1 MIVKMAKVYIAVRSS
16 DRDRL
21 LDRLRDWGVV
31 HLLPVD
37 AAHAKADEQTLT
49 RIDKIGRA
57 LQAISGVAPVDEPPG
72 LSGVE
77 AAEEILDIQRRLA
90 ERQNRLATLHHL
102 IEQISVWGNVE
113 RASIDRLREA
123 GVQVLFYSLPDKRAG
138 DVRADYVQ
146 TVGSLPGK
154 RSLVAAVMR
163 HGSPELPEGAVE
175 VHFPSRDA
183 PSIRAEAAQVEAD
196 RKQDLHRLAQ
206 LAHLTERML
215 AELTQLNEQADYMAA
230 ERGALMRD
238 QLFALQGWVPVETA
252 PLLQN
257 KLAEAGIPGVV
268 ETLDVQPDEEPPT
281 AIHYPAWV
289 KPIEGLFKILGTV
302 PGYREFDVSIPFMI
316 ALPIF
321 AAILT
326 SDGGYGLILLLA
338 PLLFYRKTTS
348 ILGAPFTHLLMVI
361 GFTSLLWG
369 ILTATFFGVVVD
381 WLYPPLL
388 TVDLGEQSRNL
399 LMRMSFLMG
408 ATHLSVAQLWQAV
421 RIYPDLRFLNKVGW
435 AVFIWGMLGVVQM
448 FVLKYPMGWDTPW
461 PYLLTV
467 GAALAVLF
475 WSPSLNP
482 VKMIG
487 LGVANF
493 PLAMLSAFSDVI
505 SYVRLMAV
513 GLASSV
519 LAASF
524 NKMAADMSDTL
535 PLAIAVLFFGHT
547 LNLGLVMIALFAHGV
562 RLNMLEFCNNLGM
575 QWTGYPYRP
584 FLKRTTEES

>member
-49 RIDKIGRA
+49 RIDKIKRA

-175 VHFPSRDA
+175 VHFPARDA

-206 LAHLTERML
+206 LAHLPERMRL
-215 AELTQLNEQADYMAA
+215 ELSQLHEQADYMAA
-230 ERGALMRD
+230 ERGALTRD
-238 QLFALQGWVPVETA
+238 QLFALQGWAPMDTA
-252 PLLQN
+252 PSLQN

-268 ETLDVQPDEEPPT
+268 ETLEVQPGEEPPT

-326 SDGGYGLILLLA
+326 SDGGYGLVLLLV
-338 PLLFYRKTTS
+338 PLLFYRKVTRT
-348 ILGAPFTHLLMVI
+348 LGAQFTHLLMVI
-361 GFTSLLWG
+361 GFTSFVWG
-369 ILTATFFGVVVD
+369 ILIGSFFGFGLD
-381 WLYPPLL
+381 RLYKPLV
-388 TVDLGEQSRNL
+388 TVNLGEESRT
-399 LMRMSFLMG
+399 LMMRISFLIG
-408 ATHLSVAQLWQAV
+408 AIHLSAAQLWQAV
-421 RIYPDLRFLNKVGW
+421 RLYPDLRFLNRVGW
-435 AVFIWGMLGVVQM
+435 AVFIWGMLGVVHM
-448 FVLKYPMGWDTPW
+448 FVLKFPMGWNTPW
-461 PYLLTV
+461 PYFLIAGT
-467 GAALAVLF
+467 ALAVFF
-475 WSPSLNP
+475 WSPSWNP
-482 VKMIG
+482 LKMIG

-493 PLAMLSAFSDVI
+493 PLSMLSAFSDVI

-513 GLASSV
+513 GLAGSV
-519 LAASF
+519 LAVSF
-524 NKMAADMSDTL
+524 NNMAADAKDVW
-535 PLAIAVLFFGHT
+535 PLALAIFFLGHS
-547 LNLGLVMIALFAHGV
+547 LNIGLVLIALFAHGV

-575 QWTGYPYRP
+575 QWTGHPYRP
-584 FLKRTTEES
+584 FLKRTTQES